1 MTLPHQDPPLQK
13 SVLLRSNTCLAGR
26 QVDDLTSSFKSW
38 LISKNYSPATIRN
51 YLADIN
57 NFFSFSL
64 RSNIYDLTSTLS
76 SDNVSNYLQ
85 TIQKNP
91 AYSRYLSSLSRFFQ
105 FAQDQSLIST
115 NPLKAALRDKKPS
128 SDEIINQYSQ
138 YLNKKHFSQSTIKN
152 YLNDI
157 KQFIDWNKNPP
168 APTIVGSPSL
178 EKGGLKTKKTL
189 KQLMTSLFKG
199 GRGPLGKV
207 GLNES

>member
-1 MTLPHQDPPLQK
+1 MTLPHQDHPLQK
-13 SVLLRSNTCLAGR
+13 SVLLRSNI
-26 QVDDLTSSFKSW
+26 DDLTSSFRSW
-38 LISKNYSPATIRN
+38 LTSKNYSPATIRN
-51 YLADIN
+51 YLSDINAYFESNKTADI
-57 NFFSFSL
+57 FSPDTVSL
-64 RSNIYDLTSTLS
+64 
-76 SDNVSNYLQ
+76 YLQ
-85 TIQKNP
+85 KIAKESNS
-91 AYSRYLSSLSRFFQ
+91 SRYLSSLSKFFQ

-115 NPLKAALRDKKPS
+115 DPLKAALKHKKPS

-178 EKGGLKTKKTL
+178 EKCGLKTKKTL

-207 GLNES
+207 GFDVKLKQ